1 MRQTLFLTILV
12 KVIICLYAFLMAFA
26 SMKEI
31 NSSARIPNLL
41 NIICAIILL
50 IACFQTIDWFKSTA
64 FIVLVVFQLTA
75 ITNGL
80 KNKSFHFQHHIFRL
94 ILTAILIFFVFL
106 T

>member
-1 MRQTLFLTILV
+1 
-12 KVIICLYAFLMAFA
+12 MAFA

-50 IACFQTIDWFKSTA
+50 IACFQMIDWFKA
-64 FIVLVVFQLTA
+64 IAVIVLVVFQLTA
-75 ITNGL
+75 IENGL

>member
-1 MRQTLFLTILV
+1 
-12 KVIICLYAFLMAFA
+12 MAFA
-26 SMKEI
+26 SIKEI

-41 NIICAIILL
+41 NIICALILL
-50 IACFQTIDWFKSTA
+50 IACFQKIDWFKSTA
-64 FIVLVVFQLTA
+64 VIVLVVFQLTA